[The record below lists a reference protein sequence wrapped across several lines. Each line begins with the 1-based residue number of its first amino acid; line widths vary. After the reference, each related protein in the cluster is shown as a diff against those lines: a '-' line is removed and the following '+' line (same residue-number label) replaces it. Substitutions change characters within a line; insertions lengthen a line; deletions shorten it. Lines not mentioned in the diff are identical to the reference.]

1 MKIRQNASITTKQA
15 PSIISWLPILQ
26 ADIETLKETLDNAVK
41 ENPFVEIKSG
51 NEIRQNNPKTK
62 IETTRNKGVSNS
74 SSNEIEALTLDE
86 KSLYDTLNEQIV
98 HPLFPTINEQTI
110 AFEIIN
116 NINAYGYFEGDIEK
130 IAETLNKD
138 VSDIEKIRL
147 RFEYLEPNG
156 VGAVDLYESFLFQLN
171 NFNLEFDLEDEVSR
185 CCVKMIKDFENLE
198 KYQKEEHFNASLRVI
213 KKFQNPPALE
223 YLKEQAQIIPD
234 IFIHKI
240 DGKINVSLNRSYY
253 PDIELDIGGI
263 DIKFDFIKKK
273 IKEANTLIDALGL
286 RKATLTKI
294 ANMLLEFQYDFFNG
308 GAIKPMKLDDI
319 AEELGHHHST
329 ISRAVSNKFLSCDR
343 GIFPIKDFFAVALG
357 DDKATSNSE
366 IKSYI
371 EYLIKNENH
380 KKPLSDEKIKKEV
393 DEKFSLKIGR
403 RTVTKYRMQSGL
415 SSSNERK
422 RLYTFI

>member
-1 MKIRQNASITTKQA
+1 MKMRQNASITTKQA

-26 ADIETLKETLDNAVK
+26 ADIETLKETLDNAVR

-51 NEIRQNNPKTK
+51 SEIRQNNPKTK
-62 IETTRNKGVSNS
+62 IESTRNKGVSNS

-86 KSLYDTLNEQIV
+86 KSLYDTLNEQIIK
-98 HPLFPTINEQTI
+98 PLFPTINEQTI
-110 AFEIIN
+110 AFAIID
-116 NINAYGYFEGDIEK
+116 NINANGYFEGEIEK
-130 IAETLNKD
+130 IAKTLNADASK
-138 VSDIEKIRL
+138 VEKIRK
-147 RFEYLEPNG
+147 RFEYLEPSG

-171 NFNLEFDLEDEVSR
+171 NFELKDDVAK
-185 CCVKMIKDFENLE
+185 CCIRMIKDFENLE
-198 KYQKEEHFNASLRVI
+198 KYQKDEHFTASLRVI

-223 YLKEQAQIIPD
+223 YLKEQVQIIPD

-240 DGKINVSLNRSYY
+240 DDKIVVSLNRSYY
-253 PDIELDIGGI
+253 PDIQLDIGGI
-263 DIKFDFIKKK
+263 DVKFDFIKTK
-273 IKEANTLIDALGL
+273 IKEANALIDALGL
-286 RKATLTKI
+286 RKATLAKI
-294 ANMLLEFQYDFFNG
+294 ANMILEFQYDFFNG

-319 AEELGHHHST
+319 AAELGHHHST
-329 ISRAVSNKFLSCDR
+329 ISRAVSNKFLSCER

-357 DDKATSNSE
+357 DDKSTSNSE

-422 RLYTFI
+422 KLYAFI